1 MVRKHVASFLATQL
15 GLTTLGDHIFGYSG
29 VIGVTNAEKTLILG
43 NAEKTLILGNTGKYY
58 AVTEVQ
64 FLSNMNSG
72 DDYVAKIY
80 LNNVATHEFIISAT
94 HDSAPYGYFPIN
106 VIIPPNTQIKITLDN
121 VTDTSS
127 NNWDVQ
133 LTGRIYNA

>member
-43 NAEKTLILGNTGKYY
+43 NTGKYY
-58 AVTEVQ
+58 AVTKVQ

-106 VIIPPNTQIKITLDN
+106 VIIPPNTEIKITLDN
-121 VTDTSS
+121 VSDTSS

-133 LTGRIYNA
+133 LTGRIYNV